1 MTRTVAVFSLGGAP
15 GVTSVGMALA
25 AVWPGE
31 SPGLLVEADPAG
43 GAVAVWR
50 RVPTE
55 PGLTSLAAATRGG
68 GGADPDQH
76 TQALPGGLL
85 VCPAPVTGDPAEGA
99 VRLLGRQPLEL
110 GAVSAPVVVLDLG
123 RLTASSPARA
133 LVPAADHTVLVV
145 SERLTDLRRAREHL
159 LAPSFPTRDLRIV
172 VSGGRGGVGQI
183 VGALGTA
190 VWGRIPD
197 DLRSA
202 EFLRGERDL
211 ARPQRR
217 PLFRAA
223 GRLARALA
231 ESVPVPASEP
241 ERHAVHAP
249 LPPGVR
255 A

>member
-31 SPGLLVEADPAG
+31 APGVLVEADPSG

-50 RVPTE
+50 RLPTE
-55 PGLTSLAAATRGG
+55 PGLTSLAAAMRRG
-68 GGADPDQH
+68 GGADPDAH
-76 TQALPGGLL
+76 TQELPGGLRI
-85 VCPAPVTGDPAEGA
+85 CPAPVTADPAEGA
-99 VRLLGRQPLEL
+99 VRLLGQHSLSL
-110 GAVSAPVVVLDLG
+110 AVMGAPVVVLDLG

-133 LVPAADHTVLVV
+133 LVTRADHAVLVV
-145 SERLTDLRRAREHL
+145 SERLTELRRAREHL
-159 LAPSFPTRDLRIV
+159 LSPAFPTRDLRIV
-172 VSGGRGGVGQI
+172 VCGGRGGLGEI
-183 VGALGTA
+183 SGALGSA
-190 VWGRIPD
+190 VWGRVPD
-197 DLRSA
+197 DPRSA

-223 GRLARALA
+223 DRLARALDA
-231 ESVPVPASEP
+231 AAP
-241 ERHAVHAP
+241 EHVMYAP
-249 LPPGVR
+249 LPPGVT